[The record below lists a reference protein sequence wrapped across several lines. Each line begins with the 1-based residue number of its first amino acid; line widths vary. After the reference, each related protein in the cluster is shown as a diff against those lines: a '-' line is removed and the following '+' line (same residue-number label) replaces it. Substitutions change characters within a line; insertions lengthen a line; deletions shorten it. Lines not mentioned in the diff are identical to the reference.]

1 MKVYNET
8 TEMLHDA
15 LNALVKK
22 RDLSSGGLEA
32 VSKVVDTLKD
42 LKELEMLDKGEG
54 HSHRMMGGMSR
65 MGNSYDDGYSENY
78 SERMGGNSYGNEGY
92 SERRGGGRGGR
103 GSSRD
108 GDSSYGNDG
117 YSMRGGY
124 SYGNPKAEM
133 MEQLEEMMDK
143 ASPHQLKDI
152 QKCMDTLR
160 SL

>member
-54 HSHRMMGGMSR
+54 HSHRMMGNMSR
-65 MGNSYDDGYSENY
+65 IGNSYNDSYSENY

-103 GSSRD
+103 G
-108 GDSSYGNDG
+108 DSSYGDDG
-117 YSMRGGY
+117 YSMRGY

-133 MEQLEEMMDK
+133 MGQLEEMMDK

-152 QKCMDTLR
+152 QKCMKTLR